1 MGEQAGAVAV
11 GEHAVFA
18 GAQLEHFLQNFYAVA
33 HGVAIGIGPEV
44 LVGLFQAAA
53 VVGKLGVGVSA
64 NHQVGIGFVVAE
76 QDVVFGRE
84 RFDEVV
90 FQNQRFGFALGER
103 DFYARDLLEH
113 QTDAQGV
120 VVFLEIA
127 RYAAFEIDRLADV

>member
-53 VVGKLGVGVSA
+53 IVGKLGVGVST
-64 NHQVGIGFVVAE
+64 NHQIGIGFVVAK
-76 QDVVFGRE
+76 QNVVFGRE
-84 RFDEVV
+84 RFNQVV

-103 DFYARDLLEH
+103 DFYARHLFEH
-113 QTDAQGV
+113 ELDARRV

-127 RYAAFEIDRLADV
+127 GHAAFEINRLADV

>member
-44 LVGLFQAAA
+44 LIGLFQAAA
-53 VVGKLGVGVSA
+53 IVGKLRVFVPA
-64 NHQVGIGFVVAE
+64 NHEIGIGFVVAK
-76 QDVVFGRE
+76 QNVVFGRE
-84 RFDEVV
+84 RFNQVV
-90 FQNQRFGFALGER
+90 FQNQRFGKR
-103 DFYARDLLEH
+103 DFYARHLFEH
-113 QTDAQGV
+113 QHDARRV

-127 RYAAFEIDRLADV
+127 GHAAFEIDRLADV

>member
-1 MGEQAGAVAV
+1 MEQAGAVAV

-18 GAQLEHFLQNFYAVA
+18 GAQLEYFLQNFYAVA
-33 HGVAIGIGPEV
+33 HGVAIGVGPEV
-44 LVGLFQAAA
+44 LVGLFQAAS
-53 VVGKLGVGVSA
+53 VVGKLGVGVPA

-76 QDVVFGRE
+76 QDVVFRRE

-103 DFYARDLLEH
+103 DFYARHLFEH
-113 QTDAQGV
+113 QHDARRV

-127 RYAAFEIDRLADV
+127 GHAAFEVDRLADV